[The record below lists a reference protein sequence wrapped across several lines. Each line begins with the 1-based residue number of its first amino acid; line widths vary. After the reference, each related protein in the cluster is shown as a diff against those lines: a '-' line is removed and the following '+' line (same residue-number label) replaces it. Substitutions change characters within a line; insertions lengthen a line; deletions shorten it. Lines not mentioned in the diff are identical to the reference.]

1 MKRRSRINLE
11 ALKMAAS
18 EKVVVPLGVLRKL
31 TKTNFQF
38 MVQLESSTETIKKNK
53 IFWSYYYTF
62 VNTRLPLKSLYSRL
76 SLFVLNL

>member
-53 IFWSYYYTF
+53 IFWSNYTF